1 MSHYGLLSKNLY
13 VSFGVFFAT
22 KNTFAFAQVR
32 KPFHF
37 EDDVNSKSVSYW
49 QLWRSERFDM
59 VRSRG
64 ADISNINRKISGTSQ
79 KIIIRK
85 GTFVENFFDTSEV
98 GIISKIRGKGLANAN
113 FERINTSVSKYWI
126 VIVYNL
132 SNYAF
137 SHFISFIF
145 EDKLEPRGW
154 DEGDPLYPE
163 QMKTLVEDILY
174 KYIHKLSSLSS
185 STKTI
190 YFELT
195 NISDPEILY
204 LLVTLA
210 TWSWC

>member
-1 MSHYGLLSKNLY
+1 M
-13 VSFGVFFAT
+13 
-22 KNTFAFAQVR
+22 
-32 KPFHF
+32 
-37 EDDVNSKSVSYW
+37 
-49 QLWRSERFDM
+49 
-59 VRSRG
+59 
-64 ADISNINRKISGTSQ
+64 KISGTSQ

-113 FERINTSVSKYWI
+113 FERINTSVSNYWI

-195 NISDPEILY
+195 NISIPEILY

-210 TWSWC
+210 TWSWCWEAKNWE